1 VTSTLH
7 HQTLPDRPITIDLLH
22 LGRPQIIAAYLL
34 PGPAPLIV
42 DPGPASCLPA
52 LRDGL
57 AAHGLRVSD
66 LAGIVL
72 THIHLD
78 HAAATGQL
86 VAEHPGLTV
95 HVHQRGAPHL
105 IDPSRLL
112 HSAGRLYG
120 DQLNHLWGTVLPV
133 PAERI
138 ITYQGGEQL
147 NSGPL
152 MLQAYDAPGHARH
165 HLVWFEPQQRVA
177 FVGDNL
183 GVRLPGLQLTRP
195 ATPPPEVDLPAW
207 QRTHDLIAGLAPR
220 LLALTHFGCYDDVAF
235 HLTDARRRLAAWA
248 EVVRQALAAG
258 ADEEQG
264 TAALAA
270 QLAADVES
278 LTPAQQEA
286 FTRQTGALTASWRG
300 LARYWLKAAGSS

>member
-1 VTSTLH
+1 LTSTLH
-7 HQTLPDRPITIDLLH
+7 QTPPARPITIDLFH
-22 LGRPQIIAAYLL
+22 LGRPHIIAAYLL

-52 LRDGL
+52 LRSGL
-57 AAHGLRVSD
+57 AEYGLRIGD

-78 HAAATGQL
+78 HAGATGHL
-86 VAEHPGLTV
+86 TAEHPDLTV

-112 HSAGRLYG
+112 QSAGRLYG
-120 DQLNHLWGTVLPV
+120 DQLDLLWGAVLPV
-133 PAERI
+133 PADRV

-147 NSGPL
+147 NVGPL
-152 MLQAYDAPGHARH
+152 TLQAYDAPGHARH
-165 HLVWFEPQQRVA
+165 HLVWFEPGRRTA

-207 QRTHDLIAGLAPR
+207 QRTIDLIAELEPR
-220 LLALTHFGCYDDVAF
+220 VLALTHFGCYDDAVF
-235 HLTDARRRLAAWA
+235 HLTDIRRRLTEWA
-248 EVVRQALAAG
+248 DVVRQALADG
-258 ADEEQG
+258 ADETRG

-270 QLAADVES
+270 QLAADIS
-278 LTPAQQEA
+278 RLTPDQQEA
-286 FTRQTGALTASWRG
+286 LTRQTGALTSSWRG
-300 LARYWLKAAGSS
+300 LARYWQKQDVRS